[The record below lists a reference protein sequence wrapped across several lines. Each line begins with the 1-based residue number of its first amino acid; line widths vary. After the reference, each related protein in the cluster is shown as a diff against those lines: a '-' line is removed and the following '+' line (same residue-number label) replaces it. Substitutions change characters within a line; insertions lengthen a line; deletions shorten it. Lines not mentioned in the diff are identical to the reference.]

1 MSHMTFFIIVFGVV
15 FFIAFGLLFL
25 MLGRVMWEDYRDY
38 RAKRN
43 KEKGARL
50 QIPFRHRSK

>member
-43 KEKGARL
+43 KAKLDHSAHNTASNRG
-50 QIPFRHRSK
+50 